1 MNESNKN
8 KEIIS
13 NILKIENWS
22 SFEDFIYS
30 LYKNNNET
38 ISIENNYRNNGKS
51 GRLREVDVLIT
62 FGYKPHIISLGIE
75 CKYWTDKVNAD
86 VVDVVKN
93 KKDDLGIDK
102 FVIITTNG
110 YEKGAKQYAESEGI
124 DIFVIRPI
132 NDDDFGYTGRIIKF
146 IFQAFCSSIENINFA
161 GELLSESSKSTENK
175 NFAIARLQNM
185 TLSTKDEELDPIFN
199 LYRIEIISGE
209 NSLTQI
215 KKNELVNNLATLI
228 NIERMKHTKNLYE
241 NKSFNFNHKIIF
253 KSPTALFLE
262 NKIVLI
268 VKEVNFA
275 IRYFINIWKFEVD
288 RGKYHPVVIEN
299 IIEKKITPLKKVI
312 NDNVDIFKME
322 NSYEIKPVDLLNKPP
337 DVIGREGVGGRL
349 LISFP
354 FSLKNRKSDDELYEL
369 KIIENKLK
377 WINFE

>member
-1 MNESNKN
+1 
-8 KEIIS
+8 
-13 NILKIENWS
+13 
-22 SFEDFIYS
+22 
-30 LYKNNNET
+30 
-38 ISIENNYRNNGKS
+38 
-51 GRLREVDVLIT
+51 
-62 FGYKPHIISLGIE
+62 
-75 CKYWTDKVNAD
+75 
-86 VVDVVKN
+86 
-93 KKDDLGIDK
+93 
-102 FVIITTNG
+102 
-110 YEKGAKQYAESEGI
+110 
-124 DIFVIRPI
+124 
-132 NDDDFGYTGRIIKF
+132 
-146 IFQAFCSSIENINFA
+146 
-161 GELLSESSKSTENK
+161 
-175 NFAIARLQNM
+175 
-185 TLSTKDEELDPIFN
+185 
-199 LYRIEIISGE
+199 
-209 NSLTQI
+209 
-215 KKNELVNNLATLI
+215 
-228 NIERMKHTKNLYE
+228 MKHTKNLYE